1 MRQNPFVS
9 ILHFYEMC
17 LNQTKGDKTFME
29 TIKKKKRIN
38 PFRTVKWKH
47 TCRYIGI
54 K

>member
-29 TIKKKKRIN
+29 TIKKKELTHFVLSN
-38 PFRTVKWKH
+38 GNTLVG
-47 TCRYIGI
+47 TLA
-54 K
+54 